1 MVTQLSL
8 LAASP
13 APPAAKKRLSPE
25 PGPGDKTQSFGAL
38 WGRPAALAAGRR
50 AGREA
55 AALIPGLS
63 AGLQQV
69 PHLETGPPGEGEDV
83 RQEDGGQSQG
93 GGREET
99 TAQGKREAAA
109 IALLASASSSSSR
122 LPWTQPFFSFTEHT
136 TPSDHLAA
144 VRARPTHQTVPA
156 ASLGSATAAPQG
168 ALAPHCRCTQ

>member
-83 RQEDGGQSQG
+83 RQEDGRTEPGRRKRGDHSPGQEG
-93 GGREET
+93 GGGHRPPRL
-99 TAQGKREAAA
+99 GLVLGLVLEAAVDTA
-109 IALLASASSSSSR
+109 VLLR
-122 LPWTQPFFSFTEHT
+122 H
-136 TPSDHLAA
+136 
-144 VRARPTHQTVPA
+144 
-156 ASLGSATAAPQG
+156 
-168 ALAPHCRCTQ
+168 